1 MGFIGAGAII
11 RRDNGVVGVT
21 TAATLWF
28 VTVLGLCFGGGQIA
42 LGLVGLL
49 FGILVL
55 ASLRPIELRIK
66 QDRQG
71 TLTVVTT
78 EDGPTADEI
87 RVSLIAQEFGIA
99 SCSVVCTVAGSQQ
112 ELTCQVTWRASRQDT
127 SIPEIVRTLAGR
139 PGVLS
144 MAWIPRGG

>member
-1 MGFIGAGAII
+1 MVTPSGPTTGSTSRVTPVF
-11 RRDNGVVGVT
+11 RVSKLCGVVGVT

-42 LGLVGLL
+42 LGLIGLL

-71 TLTVVTT
+71 TLTIVTT

-87 RVSLIAQEFGIA
+87 RVGLIAQEFGIA
-99 SCSVVCTVAGSQQ
+99 SCSVVCTVGGSEPTGVDVPGNLACQPAGYVHS
-112 ELTCQVTWRASRQDT
+112 
-127 SIPEIVRTLAGR
+127 
-139 PGVLS
+139 
-144 MAWIPRGG
+144 